1 VPIIYAL
8 ANQKGGV
15 GKTTTAVNVGACLA
29 QWGQRVLVVDVD
41 PQANATSSLGIDKR
55 AVRLSTYDLLV
66 GDVPLPRI
74 VQATG
79 RERLS
84 LVPASPSLAGATVE
98 LVNMPQREYRL
109 RRALAVLRPNELRL
123 GKHEES
129 VPGDIQGSEG
139 VGGGADEQYDY
150 VLIDCPPSLG
160 LLTVNALTAT
170 DGVVIP
176 VQCEYLALEGLS
188 QLSRAIDL
196 VRRALNPTLQLRGLV
211 MTMFDTRT
219 TLSRQVVEEVQRH
232 FPGRVFRA
240 IIPRSVRLSEAPSYG
255 EPIITYAPRS
265 AGALAYAALARE
277 LLVGDGR
284 LELVDVD

>member
-1 VPIIYAL
+1 VPIIYTL

-15 GKTTTAVNVGACLA
+15 GKTTTAVNVGACIA

-41 PQANATSSLGIDKR
+41 PQANATSSLGIDKYSVLFSMYDVL
-55 AVRLSTYDLLV
+55 VR
-66 GDVPLPRI
+66 DVPLAHVVRP
-74 VQATG
+74 TD
-79 RERLS
+79 RERLYLAPS
-84 LVPASPSLAGATVE
+84 SPALAGATVE
-98 LVNMPQREYRL
+98 LVTMSQREYRL
-109 RRALAVLRPNELRL
+109 RQALAKLTPDGRTDTDEL
-123 GKHEES
+123 
-129 VPGDIQGSEG
+129 
-139 VGGGADEQYDY
+139 YDY
-150 VLIDCPPSLG
+150 VLLDCPPSLG

-211 MTMFDTRT
+211 MTMFDSRT
-219 TLSRQVVEEVQRH
+219 TLARQVVEEVQRH
-232 FPGRVFRA
+232 FPGKVFDA

-255 EPIITYAPRS
+255 EPIISYAPRS

-284 LELVDVD
+284 LQLVAVS